1 MEHKRV
7 SRLVGRGAA
16 PQEEYRVGPGRPPR
30 EYQWPKG
37 HSGNGKGAKPK
48 APTLAPDLKNLL
60 ARALDKKITLQQG
73 EKKRTLTLFAAGIDQ
88 FVKQYVKGDHR
99 ARKELFALAERVG
112 LDLLGIQ
119 KKALEEA
126 LNIFRQ
132 LAQKTPETYLPK
144 VAQALNNLAIIDRDQ
159 NRMDAAY
166 RDLEEA
172 LKTFRELG
180 QKTPDTYVSYVA
192 QAVNN
197 LAVLDQ
203 AQNRQQAAHKEYE
216 EALKI
221 FRELADKNPDTYL
234 PYVAKALSNLAV
246 LDQAQNRMEPA
257 RKELEEALTI
267 YDRFAERN
275 PERFQSDVTRVK
287 DLLKTMR

>member
-1 MEHKRV
+1 M
-7 SRLVGRGAA
+7 
-16 PQEEYRVGPGRPPR
+16 
-30 EYQWPKG
+30 
-37 HSGNGKGAKPK
+37 
-48 APTLAPDLKNLL
+48 
-60 ARALDKKITLQQG
+60 
-73 EKKRTLTLFAAGIDQ
+73 
-88 FVKQYVKGDHR
+88 
-99 ARKELFALAERVG
+99 
-112 LDLLGIQ
+112 
-119 KKALEEA
+119 
-126 LNIFRQ
+126 
-132 LAQKTPETYLPK
+132 
-144 VAQALNNLAIIDRDQ
+144 
-159 NRMDAAY
+159 
-166 RDLEEA
+166 
-172 LKTFRELG
+172 
-180 QKTPDTYVSYVA
+180 SYVA